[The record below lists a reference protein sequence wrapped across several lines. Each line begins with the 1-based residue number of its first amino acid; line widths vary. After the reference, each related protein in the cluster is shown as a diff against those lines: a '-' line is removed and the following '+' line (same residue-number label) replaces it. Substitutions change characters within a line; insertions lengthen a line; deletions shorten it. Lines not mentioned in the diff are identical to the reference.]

1 MFSFDEFSGL
11 VSRLSVLSITF
22 FQCGCARY
30 QHGRLY
36 NSAGGLESAGNGL
49 YPIQDPLPIENP
61 VTMLLVC
68 SVFLFA
74 CHISVY
80 AEFTNKQSESE
91 SGKNRLVHLEVR
103 LYQISCF

>member
-11 VSRLSVLSITF
+11 VSRPSVLSITF

-30 QHGRLY
+30 GHGRLY

-68 SVFLFA
+68 SVFCL
-74 CHISVY
+74 HVTYLYMLNSRI
-80 AEFTNKQSESE
+80 NHL
-91 SGKNRLVHLEVR
+91 NLNLNLVCNALIII
-103 LYQISCF
+103 YF

>member
-11 VSRLSVLSITF
+11 VSRPSVLSITF

-30 QHGRLY
+30 GHGRLY

-61 VTMLLVC
+61 VTMPHAC
-68 SVFLFA
+68 FVF
-74 CHISVY
+74 CHMSIYV
-80 AEFTNKQSESE
+80 EFTNKPSESE
-91 SGKNRLVHLEVR
+91 SDEKVV
-103 LYQISCF
+103 QISDINK